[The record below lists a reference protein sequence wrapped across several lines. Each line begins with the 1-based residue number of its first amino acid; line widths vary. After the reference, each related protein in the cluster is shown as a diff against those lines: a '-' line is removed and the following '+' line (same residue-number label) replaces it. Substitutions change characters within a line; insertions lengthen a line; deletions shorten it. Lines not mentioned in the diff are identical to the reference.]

1 MKWRPNV
8 RLLFGHALPWLLL
21 IVASTMVFTQVQ
33 RPALLLSV
41 LVPWA
46 EVGVLAIV
54 MTAIVLTGSIDLSVG
69 STVALCG
76 VVVGVL
82 WQECGVSIELA
93 ALCGAAAGIA
103 AGAFNGLLVTAGL
116 PPLVTT
122 LATMAFFRGL
132 AMKISRAER
141 VTGFPPSFTDWRLV
155 AGQPIQFWLLI
166 GVAVFGVVVVHT
178 TTFGRR
184 CYAIGENRL
193 AARYA
198 AIPVKTTDW
207 LLYSASGLAAGL
219 VAVANAARHNVTVP
233 DAAQGME
240 LQAIACVVVGG
251 TLITGGHGG
260 VHRTLLGLAV
270 ISSLDIGLQFLS
282 TRVAFLTAESRLIV
296 VGVLLISVTV
306 WNERMQLSE

>member
-1 MKWRPNV
+1 MKWRPHV
-8 RLLFGHALPWLLL
+8 RLLIEHALPWLLL
-21 IVASTMVFTQVQ
+21 IVACTMVFTQVK

-46 EVGVLAIV
+46 EVGVLAIA
-54 MTAIVLTGSIDLSVG
+54 MTAIILTGGIDLSVG

-82 WQECGVSIELA
+82 WQDCGVSIELA
-93 ALCGAAAGIA
+93 AMCGVTVGIA
-103 AGAFNGLLVTAGL
+103 AGAFNGLLVIAGL

-132 AMKISRAER
+132 AMKISGAER
-141 VTGFPPSFTDWRLV
+141 VTGCPPSVTDWRLV

-166 GVAVFGVVVVHT
+166 AVAAIGVVVVHN

-198 AIPVKTTDW
+198 AIPVKRTDC
-207 LLYSASGLAAGL
+207 LLYTASGLAAGL
-219 VAVANAARHNVTVP
+219 VAVTNAARHNVAVP
-233 DAAQGME
+233 DAAQGIE

-270 ISSLDIGLQFLS
+270 ISLLDTGLQFLS
-282 TRVAFLTAESRLIV
+282 TRVSFLTAESRLIV

-306 WNERMQLSE
+306 WNERVRRRA